1 MYICETWPVQFLIEC
16 GKWMG
21 DPIPKLPLSQNS
33 WFCNYTK
40 SSRQK
45 TIEVSDA
52 FGIFFSTDAQ
62 CFIWSKLNCKF
73 PTKICIW
80 KKVMLWCSQQLK
92 WTVHDEC
99 GTPWESALKK
109 QLSKSNSSLDL
120 LFWTPTMLHISLFFL
135 TALNVNNWR
144 FYPYKRALKFEI
156 LLESARIIF
165 HCCSHFFFYCFFFH
179 LWKISRTFKWE
190 SASILIQSEWM
201 W

>member
-33 WFCNYTK
+33 WFCNYMK

-45 TIEVSDA
+45 TIEA
-52 FGIFFSTDAQ
+52 W
-62 CFIWSKLNCKF
+62 CFRHILFNRCSVLHLIQIKLQIPDKDLHM
-73 PTKICIW
+73 

-120 LFWTPTMLHISLFFL
+120 LFWTPTMLHISLFF
-135 TALNVNNWR
+135 
-144 FYPYKRALKFEI
+144 
-156 LLESARIIF
+156 
-165 HCCSHFFFYCFFFH
+165 
-179 LWKISRTFKWE
+179 
-190 SASILIQSEWM
+190 
-201 W
+201 